1 MREIMNGYLM
11 TCDRCGKKE
20 FVSGDKFSKWNRVD
34 NKDICPECNKQYE
47 ELLDKFFRWPIQ

>member
-20 FVSGDKFSKWNRVD
+20 FVHDHKITKWNRVMD
-34 NKDICPECNKQYE
+34 KDICPECNRQYE
-47 ELLDKFFRWPIQ
+47 ELLDKFFALNT